1 MPLSYLSNWAPFRID
16 ALGLVTLIG
25 AEEVNRSVGRLV
37 QSRYAKYLPLLG
49 AHLIADN
56 QFTTMTS
63 GFHLYNVSDAIR
75 TPGLSAWLTRWL
87 KSQNLKMSTTVFEWS
102 VAPGKSQES
111 KSGCGKAWDALLA
124 ALIGFLTIGGSL
136 VLVVAMGD
144 WWGLANTISMIV
156 SVVVRC
162 CLVQENVDALDKAVL
177 DACYERSGIQ
187 GGSEKVKLLISLA
200 DGRMVTMYA
209 PRGLVLEGFTKRLT
223 ILQPRLYSYTRALGW
238 FVFGVHVLSLGQA
251 TFLNQIYAIALLV
264 LSTWATAKGIGSNE
278 YYITEHIS
286 AKRVENYPF
295 CPDKRK
301 WAYIR
306 LGCNGVEEE
315 SLADWGLLPR
325 KANTKWWR
333 DFKESEEQWKFQKY
347 RKSYDTAKV

>member
-1 MPLSYLSNWAPFRID
+1 MPLAYLSNWAPFRID

-56 QFTTMTS
+56 EFTAMTS
-63 GFHLYNVSDAIR
+63 GFHLYNVSDAIM
-75 TPGLSAWLTRWL
+75 TPGLSAWVTRWL
-87 KSQNLKMSTTVFEWS
+87 NSQDLNTSTTSFEWS
-102 VAPGKSQES
+102 VAPGKPQET

-124 ALIGFLTIGGSL
+124 ALVGFLTIGGSF
-136 VLVVAMGD
+136 VLTVAMGD
-144 WWGLANTISMIV
+144 WWGLANTISMAV
-156 SVVVRC
+156 SVLVRC
-162 CLVQENVDALDKAVL
+162 CLVQENVNALDKAVF

-200 DGRMVTMYA
+200 DSRMVTMYA

-223 ILQPRLYSYTRALGW
+223 ILRPRLYSYTRALGW

-251 TFLNQIYAIALLV
+251 EFLNQIYAIVLLV
-264 LSTWATAKGIGSNE
+264 LSTWATAKGIGSDE
-278 YYITEHIS
+278 YNITEHIS
-286 AKRVENYPF
+286 AKRVEDFPLH
-295 CPDKRK
+295 PDRRK

-306 LGCNGVEEE
+306 LECNEVEEE

-325 KANTKWWR
+325 KANTMWWE
-333 DFKESEEQWKFQKY
+333 DFNECKEQWEFQEC
-347 RKSYDTAKV
+347 RKSYDTAKT